1 MVEIEGVTKYYG
13 DLKAVSN
20 ISFSVKKGEIV
31 GFLGP
36 NGAGKTTTLR
46 MITGFLL
53 PTEGNVYID
62 GDSILQKPLLTK
74 SKIGYLPETTPL
86 YDEMKVYEYLEFIAH
101 IRGIKETK
109 EAIKNAC
116 EQCGIIDVLSKE
128 VGTLSKGYKQRV
140 GIAQAILHQPDI
152 LIFDEPTEGLDP
164 NQVMGVREL
173 IKRLGEEKTVILSTH
188 ILSEVEATCERVIII
203 NKGEII
209 TDERKENLGRL
220 SREKNVII
228 MGIKT
233 NKDIE
238 STKTIISKM
247 DGVTGITGK
256 SLDNKHIELEI
267 TAENDIREELFDI
280 ALKEE
285 LSIYELHLERKKLED
300 IFRELTVEEK

>member
-13 DLKAVSN
+13 DLKAVNN

-53 PTEGNVYID
+53 PTEGKVYID

-101 IRGIKETK
+101 IRGIKEIK
-109 EAIKNAC
+109 VAIKNAC

-164 NQVMGVREL
+164 NQVMGVRNL

-209 TDERKENLGRL
+209 TDEKKENLGRL

-233 NKDIE
+233 SKGIE

-247 DGVTGITGK
+247 DAVTGITGK

-267 TAENDIREELFDI
+267 TADNDIREELFDI
-280 ALKEE
+280 ALKEG